1 MFYMVHFFGVF
12 QAISSQKDK
21 KVKFFLR
28 RQGSNGRFMGNHKS
42 KTCSILE
49 VENMD

>member
-21 KVKFFLR
+21 RLNFP
-28 RQGSNGRFMGNHKS
+28 
-42 KTCSILE
+42 LE
-49 VENMD
+49 DKGQMVGIIKAKHVPF